1 MHICWFIKFE
11 LCFFWNT
18 NYYASTTVYV
28 VDCTNRDSSP
38 HDWYTMTLHT
48 YIQSWKF
55 AYLFSSSEEKIK
67 FTCQKVRCV
76 SSNNNREEQKKFHF
90 RQQQHI
96 GLLITLVEFQL
107 LHWSFHFWVCMTY
120 AIGPN
125 DTLFPSTKIWKGS
138 NQLQKEK

>member
-1 MHICWFIKFE
+1 MLVHKLSIFCEIATIMPAQ
-11 LCFFWNT
+11 LCILWIT
-18 NYYASTTVYV
+18 LTEIP
-28 VDCTNRDSSP
+28 SSP
-38 HDWYTMTLHT
+38 HDWYIMTLHT
-48 YIQSWKF
+48 YIQRWKF

-107 LHWSFHFWVCMTY
+107 LISSFLVCMTFV
-120 AIGPN
+120 IGPN
-125 DTLFPSTKIWKGS
+125 DTLFPTIMTLNTIRTPS
-138 NQLQKEK
+138 